1 MMNSEA
7 ASDNA
12 VGHDTKV
19 YQAAARE
26 AWRADGATG
35 MLRLTVAS
43 DSMRPLLRAGD
54 GVVVQPI
61 DPYALQPGDVIVAQR
76 SGEWITHRLVA
87 VDERGWHMHGDNTR
101 YGDEAASASEIVGR
115 VIAIE
120 RGAHTIDLQQP
131 RWHAIGRRINRVQ
144 RVQLKILATMRGL
157 GGTRSN
163 GAKRALAALI
173 NWPFQ
178 VMVRVIIRS

>member
-1 MMNSEA
+1 MNSDA
-7 ASDNA
+7 ASDHA

-19 YQAAARE
+19 YQAKARE
-26 AWRADGATG
+26 VWRTDGTAG
-35 MLRLTVAS
+35 MLRLTVTG

-54 GVVVQPI
+54 GVIVQPI
-61 DPYALQPGDVIVAQR
+61 DPYALRPGNVVVAQR
-76 SGEWITHRLVA
+76 GGEWITHRLVA
-87 VDERGWHMHGDNTR
+87 VDKRGWHMHGDNTR
-101 YGDEAASASEIVGR
+101 YGDEAASATEIVGR

-144 RVQLKILATMRGL
+144 RVQWQILAAMRGL

-178 VMVRVIIRS
+178 VMVRVLIRS

>member
-1 MMNSEA
+1 MKREV

-26 AWRADGATG
+26 AWRAAGAPG
-35 MLRLTVAS
+35 LLRLTVTS
-43 DSMRPLLRAGD
+43 DSMRPLLRSGD

-61 DPYALQPGDVIVAQR
+61 DPYVLQPGDVIVAQR

-87 VDERGWHMHGDNTR
+87 VDERGWLMHGDNTR
-101 YGDEAASASEIVGR
+101 YGDEAASSSEIVGR

-120 RGAHTIDLQQP
+120 RGAQTIDLQQP
-131 RWHAIGRRINRVQ
+131 RWQAIGRRVNRVQ
-144 RVQLKILATMRGL
+144 RVQLQMLAAIRGL
-157 GGTRSN
+157 GGSRSN
-163 GAKRALAALI
+163 GAKRALAALM

-178 VMVRVIIRS
+178 VIVRVLIRS